1 MIGVMK
7 VMVTFLKRIFKE
19 VAITF
24 TTPTIVWPQA
34 KQQGGNKAPS
44 INRKLD

>member
-19 VAITF
+19 VACNVVF
-24 TTPTIVWPQA
+24 SASDPA
-34 KQQGGNKAPS
+34 AGHC
-44 INRKLD
+44 